1 MLSARMIVAVNI
13 VGDSEL
19 CLRKNVGVRIV

>member
-13 VGDSEL
+13 VQNIVLSA
-19 CLRKNVGVRIV
+19 RKIVAVKIV